1 MHIQYEDTSLNT
13 VKTRYYNSQFM
24 GKAAAK
30 DVLKT
35 LKNVS
40 MVWMKTSYLMDGPN
54 VKASFLTSL
63 NEERMDQG

>member
-1 MHIQYEDTSLNT
+1 
-13 VKTRYYNSQFM
+13 M